1 VDCRWLETWG
11 FKSPLS
17 QPGYRESNARK
28 ERKVAVSKEI
38 TRLEKSSVRLSLTI
52 PKEDLASG
60 YRDVLS
66 DYTKNVQIPG
76 FRKGKVPANVLERK
90 FGEAL
95 KGEALGKIMEKAIEE
110 VFNGENHLSNDEKPL
125 AYSQPQMEGEPKL
138 DLENDLTFSLVYD
151 VRPSVSV
158 GQWKG
163 LEAEVPEAE
172 VGDEDIARELEAVR
186 ERNSFVLDRDDGVK
200 AQNDDIVTVTYC
212 EIDEAGTPVP
222 DSQREDYTYTLGKGQ
237 NAYMF
242 DDEIVG
248 MTKGET
254 KEFVKTYP
262 EATEE
267 EADGERAFFAGR
279 TLKIRLTLTALK
291 ERKLPDLDDELA
303 QDVDEKFN
311 TLDDLKK
318 SIRERLESGL
328 TARIKELKINGLM
341 EKIRENTPVVL
352 PESMI
357 RAEIGGR
364 ITALGRNFGMQ
375 PEAVMRMLTEGGD
388 SIGDI
393 EATWRPGAEKSL
405 HASLIIDAL
414 IEEQKIEVS
423 DDELKLELEKLAAD
437 SGSSEEEV
445 RERYG
450 EEQLGYL
457 KESLKERKFFDLLLA
472 ENTVK
477 TGSRVSYLDLMA
489 NNG

>member
-1 VDCRWLETWG
+1 V
-11 FKSPLS
+11 P
-17 QPGYRESNARK
+17 
-28 ERKVAVSKEI
+28 VSKEI
-38 TRLEKSSVRLSLTI
+38 TRLEKSNVRLSLTI
-52 PKEDLASG
+52 PKEDLVSG
-60 YRDVLS
+60 YRDVLG

-95 KGEALGKIMEKAIEE
+95 RGEALGKILEKAIEE
-110 VFNGENHLSNDEKPL
+110 VFDDENMPRDEKPL
-125 AYSQPQMEGEPKL
+125 AYSQPKMEDEPKL
-138 DLENDLTFSLVYD
+138 DLEKDLTFSLVYD
-151 VRPSVSV
+151 VMPTVSV

-163 LEAEVPEAE
+163 LEAEVPEAQ

-186 ERNSFVLDRDDGVK
+186 ERNSFVLDRDDGAK

-212 EIDEAGTPVP
+212 EIDESGAPVP
-222 DSQREDYTYTLGKGQ
+222 DSQRDDFTYTLGKGQ

-242 DDEIVG
+242 DDEIAG
-248 MTKGET
+248 MAKGET
-254 KEFVKTYP
+254 REFAKTYP
-262 EATEE
+262 EASGEE
-267 EADGERAFFAGR
+267 PAGERPFFAGR
-279 TLKIRLTLTALK
+279 TMKLRVTLTALK

-303 QDVDEKFN
+303 QDVDEKFK
-311 TLDDLKK
+311 TLDDLRKN
-318 SIRERLESGL
+318 IRERLESSL
-328 TARIKELKINGLM
+328 EARVRELRINGLM

-364 ITALGRNFGMQ
+364 IGALGRNFGMQ
-375 PEAVMRMLTEGGD
+375 PDAVMRMLTSDGGNLAD
-388 SIGDI
+388 V
-393 EATWRPGAEKSL
+393 EASWRPGAEKSL